1 MNRIINYL
9 LSDNFESLFRFCL
22 ALFIGVVGGIYLARL
37 LNFLAEFIAYLL
49 TF

>member
-1 MNRIINYL
+1 MKNLISYI
-9 LSDNFESLFRFCL
+9 LSDDFESLLRFFL
-22 ALFIGVVGGIYLARL
+22 ALFIGVVGGIYIARL

>member
-1 MNRIINYL
+1 MKQLINYI
-9 LSDNFESLFRFCL
+9 LSDNFESLFRFFL